1 MPPPNPT
8 PILRI
13 IHIDNLRTL
22 IQRGGLHA
30 TNHTPNDGLPYRT
43 IHNVDIQNV
52 RHIKPIRCGPGGTMH
67 DYLPFYFGY
76 LSPMLFQ
83 LKTGRVP
90 GYAEGQEPLIYLQ
103 SSVQAVQ
110 SAGIPFVFSNG
121 HGIAAFT
128 AWFDD
133 LARLEEV
140 DWEMV
145 NQRYWLDNINDMDR
159 QRRKQAEF
167 LIHQFCPWTL
177 IEEITVVNA
186 TAKDRVES
194 VMDQFDVVQRKLV
207 KINSGWY
214 YY

>member
-13 IHIDNLRTL
+13 IHIDNLRTV
-22 IQRGGLHA
+22 IRRGGLHA

-52 RHIKPIRCGPGGTMH
+52 RHTKPIGCGPRGTMH
-67 DYLPFYFGY
+67 DYVPFYFGY

-83 LKTGRVP
+83 LKTGRVL
-90 GYAEGQEPLIYLQ
+90 GYSGGQEPLIYLQ
-103 SSVQAVQ
+103 STVQAVQ
-110 SAGIPFVFSNG
+110 SGGIQFVFSNG

-133 LARLEEV
+133 LARLDEV

-167 LIHQFCPWTL
+167 LVHRFCPWT
-177 IEEITVVNA
+177 
-186 TAKDRVES
+186 
-194 VMDQFDVVQRKLV
+194 QRIALKQ
-207 KINSGWY
+207 
-214 YY
+214 